1 MANQI
6 GRGIITGF
14 AGTAVMTWP
23 NGDTLSGTI
32 TRNTESLE
40 VTAGGNLR
48 EQENSANEVS
58 SLLGSRD
65 YLECSWNFVPDG
77 ATIAAA
83 VISGSVPQAGAG
95 VAISGFPVIK
105 MGPFS
110 DGLNTNSG
118 NTQPWIVQPGAR
130 IVGSKEGPWA
140 VQFTARRYI
149 GITSATPI
157 TS

>member
-14 AGTAVMTWP
+14 AGAAVLTWP
-23 NGDTLSGTI
+23 DASTLSGTI

-40 VTAGGNLR
+40 VSTNANLR
-48 EQENSANEVS
+48 EQENSSNEVT

-77 ATIAAA
+77 ATISAA
-83 VISGSVPQAGAG
+83 VISGAVPQSGTGMA
-95 VAISGFPVIK
+95 VSGFPIIK

-110 DGLNTNSG
+110 DGLNTNAG

-140 VQFTARRYI
+140 VQFSARRYI

-157 TS
+157 VA